1 MPIQV
6 ECPSCRASIRVRDE
20 HAGRRGACPHC
31 KVAFAVPMP
40 TAEPEPVA
48 MPEPAGAEDDEYA
61 LADAPRKAKAVRARA
76 EALPGVGVSARGVI
90 EAAAPTR
97 KTLTPRQ
104 VLAAFGGRI
113 EPVRPTIL
121 YRLWI
126 LIVAAVMVLLPLVYL
141 GIIGLV
147 VAAVVYHA
155 IAPRIDL
162 PACPGRRA
170 EVRGLD
176 LRRAPGRRRDGRRAD
191 DQTAVR
197 PPAARA
203 RRPGR
208 STRAKSRC
216 CTPSWTASAIRS
228 ARRGR
233 RGSRSTAGSTPRR
246 TARGA
251 SWASW
256 AAG

>member
-20 HAGRRGACPHC
+20 HAGRRGRCPHC

-61 LADAPRKAKAVRARA
+61 LANAPAQGKSRPGARRG
-76 EALPGVGVSARGVI
+76 PARGRRQRPRGDRGGR
-90 EAAAPTR
+90 ATR

-155 IAPRIDL
+155 THHVSILQHARGGALKFAASIYAAPLVAGGMVVALMIKPLFAR
-162 PACPGRRA
+162 PRAGRGPGRW
-170 EVRGLD
+170 
-176 LRRAPGRRRDGRRAD
+176 
-191 DQTAVR
+191 
-197 PPAARA
+197 
-203 RRPGR
+203 
-208 STRAKSRC
+208 TRAKSRC
-216 CTPSWTASAIRS
+216 CTPSWTAFAIRS

-233 RGSRSTAGSTPRR
+233 RGSRSTAASTPRR